1 MTQNRNYFGMTTT
14 QIGILAGLAGIA
26 CLLFG
31 SAGWLVF
38 REGFNLSARSPE
50 NTAIPHATSTPFV
63 MPTLASTQT
72 PTPVPYELLI
82 PDGWVQFKT
91 GLAEIWLPAEFR
103 QADPGGL
110 PDMTDLAMPELF
122 VREAASD
129 SSLYQML
136 VMISYEPLTA
146 DSLDAYLDTE
156 IAKLPA
162 TVRVAERRKAFVN
175 STEVVRFVFETRT
188 DNQIDVN
195 DMAYVFLDGSTVWY
209 VEYVAQINEFYEK
222 LSMFEQSVK
231 TFRFVR

>member
-1 MTQNRNYFGMTTT
+1 MTQNRNYFGMTPT

-31 SAGWLVF
+31 LAGWFVF
-38 REGFNLSARSPE
+38 RGNSNLFASAPQK
-50 NTAIPHATSTPFV
+50 TPIPQSTLTPFV
-63 MPTLASTQT
+63 MPTLMLTET
-72 PTPVPYELLI
+72 PTPVPYEMLI
-82 PDGWVQFKT
+82 PEGWVQFTT
-91 GLAEIWLPAEFR
+91 GLVEIWLPAEFK
-103 QADPGGL
+103 QADPGIF
-110 PDMTDLAMPELF
+110 PEITDLAMPELF
-122 VREAASD
+122 MREAASD
-129 SSLYQML
+129 TSLYQML
-136 VMISYEPLTA
+136 VTISYEPLTA
-146 DSLDAYLDTE
+146 VSLDAYLDAE
-156 IAKLPA
+156 VAKLPS

-188 DNQIDVN
+188 DNQIDAN